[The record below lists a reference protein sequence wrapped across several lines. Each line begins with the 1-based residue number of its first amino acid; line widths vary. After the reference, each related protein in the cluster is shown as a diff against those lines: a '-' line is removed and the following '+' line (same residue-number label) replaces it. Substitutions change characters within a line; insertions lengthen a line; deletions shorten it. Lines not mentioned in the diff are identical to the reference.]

1 MRAVLFLLATA
12 CATSAPLPKRVID
25 LSRTVK
31 PDKANKFEPV
41 VFEHPVYLAMAN
53 VTMFNHNG
61 THYDPPS
68 HIIRGAMGVD
78 IAPLDTFIGPA
89 RVVDFRT
96 KPREAALSRAD
107 FEGRGIRPG
116 DVVIALVGCPKGAP
130 SRCPYLGGDAAR
142 YLASIPIRAFATD
155 NWTTGNGATFKRF
168 FEKGG
173 VDSTTEEFL
182 PEHHAFLSR
191 GIPNF
196 EGLTNVES
204 LLGEKN
210 AVFVAF
216 PIKLENGNGAPVRAA
231 ALIY

>member
-1 MRAVLFLLATA
+1 MRAAVFLLLTGCVAT
-12 CATSAPLPKRVID
+12 APLPKRVID
-25 LSRTVK
+25 LSRTIK

-53 VTMFNHNG
+53 VTMFNHYG
-61 THYDPPS
+61 THYDPPN

-78 IAPLDTFIGPA
+78 IAPLQGFIGPA
-89 RVVDFRT
+89 RVIDFRT
-96 KPREAALSRAD
+96 KPREAALGRAD

-116 DVVIALVGCPKGAP
+116 EVVIALVGCPKGPP

-168 FEKGG
+168 SEKGG

-196 EGLTNVES
+196 EGLTNIES

-216 PIKLENGNGAPVRAA
+216 PIKIENGNGAPVRAA